1 MVASV
6 ASQQVDLL
14 KGDMAGSKK
23 EIARAAGVVGASTLM
38 SRILGFVRD
47 ALIARLFGAGMAA
60 DAFFVA
66 FRIPNLFRRLLGEG
80 SLTSS
85 FIPVFTDY
93 LTNRSEGE
101 ARNLASAFFSMAIV
115 VLAVVTGMGIIF
127 APFIVTVM
135 AHGFSS
141 VPEKFHLTVTLTRM
155 MFPYL
160 LFVGLVALCM
170 GILNS
175 LRHFAAPALSPVL
188 LNISIILS
196 ALFLAPYLDEPVMAL
211 AIGVVIGGISQLLL
225 QFPFLWKNGV
235 PLKFHW
241 EPRHPGLIRVGGL
254 MAPSIIGLAVTQIN
268 VLVDTIVASFL
279 EEGTVSYLYYA
290 DRLLEFPMG
299 IFAIAI
305 ATAVLPA
312 LSEKAARND
321 LEGAKDTFSY
331 ALRLTLFLTIPAMA
345 GLIAVGVPIISVLLQ
360 RGTFSYSTTVE
371 TSKALYG
378 FALGLPAF
386 AGVRI
391 IVPVFYALQDTKTPV
406 KVAFVA
412 MLTNIT
418 CDVIFMYPLRQFGL
432 SLATSVSAAVNFTV
446 LSFILRKRIG
456 RVGARRVLVSASKV
470 AAASVIMGIVAY
482 SICLNGGWDAG
493 GNIYGKVLHLAAGMM
508 GGVSVFL
515 ITSYLFKSEELLSV
529 ISIVKGRYRS

>member
-1 MVASV
+1 
-6 ASQQVDLL
+6 
-14 KGDMAGSKK
+14 MAEEKRR
-23 EIARAAGVVGASTLM
+23 IAKAAGVVGGSTLI

-47 ALIARLFGAGMAA
+47 ALVAKLFGAGMAA

-85 FIPVFTDY
+85 FIPIFTEY
-93 LTNRSEGE
+93 LARKSREE
-101 ARNLASAFFSMAIV
+101 AAGLANAFFSLALV
-115 VLAVVTGMGIIF
+115 VLAVVTGVGILF
-127 APFIVTVM
+127 APVIVTVM

-141 VPEKFHLTVTLTRM
+141 VPEKFQLTVTLTRI

-188 LNISIILS
+188 LNISIIV
-196 ALFLAPYLDEPVMAL
+196 AAIFLTPFFKEPVTAL
-211 AIGVVIGGISQLLL
+211 AIGVVIGGFSQLAL
-225 QFPFLWKNGV
+225 QLPFLWRNGI
-235 PLKFHW
+235 PIRLHW
-241 EPRHPGLIRVGGL
+241 EPRHPGVRRVEGL

-299 IFAIAI
+299 IFAIAV
-305 ATAVLPA
+305 ATAVLPSM
-312 LSEKAARND
+312 SEKAAKNEMD
-321 LEGAKDTFSY
+321 GVKDTFSY
-331 ALRLTLFLTIPAMA
+331 AMRLTLFLTIPAMV
-345 GLIAVGVPIISVLLQ
+345 GLIALGVPIISILFQ
-360 RGTFSYSTTVE
+360 RGIFTYQTTIE
-371 TSKALYG
+371 TSQALYG

-386 AGVRI
+386 ACVRI

-406 KVAFVA
+406 KVAFIA

-418 CDVIFMYPLRQFGL
+418 CDLIFMYPLRQFGL
-432 SLATSVSAAVNFTV
+432 SLATTLAATVNSMI
-446 LSFILRKRIG
+446 LAYMLRKRIG
-456 RVGARRVLVSASKV
+456 RIGAKRILGSSFKV
-470 AAASVIMGIVAY
+470 AAASVLMGVAAY
-482 SICLNGGWDAG
+482 YICINGGWDMAG
-493 GNIYGKVLHLAAGMM
+493 NYHRKVLLLTSGIG
-508 GGVSVFL
+508 GGVTVF
-515 ITSYLFKSEELLSV
+515 IVSSYMFRSEELLSV
-529 ISIVKGRYRS
+529 ISLIKGRFKK

>member
-1 MVASV
+1 MTEER
-6 ASQQVDLL
+6 
-14 KGDMAGSKK
+14 KR
-23 EIARAAGVVGASTLM
+23 IAKAAGVVGLSTLM

-47 ALIARLFGAGMAA
+47 AVIANLFGAGMAA

-85 FIPVFTDY
+85 FIPVFTEY
-93 LTNRSEGE
+93 LTMRSKEE
-101 ARNLASAFFSMAIV
+101 ARRLANAFLSLTLLVLTVVTLAGI
-115 VLAVVTGMGIIF
+115 VLA
-127 APFIVTVM
+127 PLIVTFM

-160 LFVGLVALCM
+160 FFVGLVALCM

-188 LNISIILS
+188 LNISIIS
-196 ALFLAPYLDEPVMAL
+196 AALLLTPYMREPVMAL
-211 AIGVVIGGISQLLL
+211 AVGVVIGGISQLLL
-225 QFPFLWKNGV
+225 QLPFLWRSGI
-235 PLKFHW
+235 PLKPHW
-241 EPRHPGLIRVGGL
+241 EPGHPGLVRIGGL
-254 MAPSIIGLAVTQIN
+254 MAPSVIGLAVTQIN

-305 ATAVLPA
+305 ATAVLPTM
-312 LSEKAARND
+312 SEKAARND
-321 LEGAKDTFSY
+321 MEGVRETFSH
-331 ALRLTLFLTIPAMA
+331 ALRLTLFLTIPAMV
-345 GLIAVGVPIISVLLQ
+345 GLIAIGIPIISMLFQ
-360 RGTFSYSTTVE
+360 RGVFTYDKTVG
-371 TSKALYG
+371 TSLALYG

-406 KVAFVA
+406 KIAVIA
-412 MLTNIT
+412 MFTNVT
-418 CDVIFMYPLRQFGL
+418 CDLLFMYPLRQFGL
-432 SLATSVSAAVNFTV
+432 SLATSLSAAVNFTV
-446 LSFILRKRIG
+446 LAYILRERVGRI
-456 RVGARRVLVSASKV
+456 GARRVLASAVKVSA
-470 AAASVIMGIVAY
+470 ASMMMGIVAY
-482 SICLNGGWDAG
+482 LICMKGGWEVAG
-493 GNIYGKVLHLAAGMM
+493 GSMEKLMTLATGI
-508 GGVSVFL
+508 GGGLVVFFL
-515 ITSYLFKSEELLSV
+515 SSYLLRCEELLSFMSL
-529 ISIVKGRYRS
+529 IKKRYSR

>member
-1 MVASV
+1 MSGEKT
-6 ASQQVDLL
+6 Q
-14 KGDMAGSKK
+14 
-23 EIARAAGVVGASTLM
+23 IAKAAGVVGLSTLI

-47 ALIARLFGAGMAA
+47 AIIASLFGAGMAA

-85 FIPVFTDY
+85 FIPVFTEY
-93 LTNRSEGE
+93 LTRRSKEE
-101 ARNLASAFFSMAIV
+101 ARELANAFFSLAMVVFAIFTIV
-115 VLAVVTGMGIIF
+115 GIIF
-127 APFIVTVM
+127 APAIVTVM

-141 VPEKFHLTVTLTRM
+141 IPEKFQLTVTLTRM

-160 LFVGLVALCM
+160 FFVGLVALCM

-175 LRHFAAPALSPVL
+175 LRHFAAPALSPTL

-196 ALFLAPYLDEPVMAL
+196 ALFLTPYLKEPVMAL
-211 AIGVVIGGISQLLL
+211 AIGVVIGGISQLML
-225 QFPFLWKNGV
+225 QFPFLWRNGIS
-235 PLKFHW
+235 LKIRW
-241 EPRHPGLIRVGGL
+241 EPRHPGVVRVGGL

-279 EEGTVSYLYYA
+279 QEGTVSYLYYA

-312 LSEKAARND
+312 MSEKAAKND
-321 LEGAKDTFSY
+321 MYGVKDTFSY
-331 ALRLTLFLTIPAMA
+331 ALRLTFFLTIPAMV
-345 GLIAVGVPIISVLLQ
+345 GLISLAIPIISLLFQ
-360 RGTFSYSTTVE
+360 RGIFTYSTTIE
-371 TSKALYG
+371 TSQALYG

-412 MLTNIT
+412 MVTNIT
-418 CDVIFMYPLRQFGL
+418 CDLIFMYPLKQFGL
-432 SLATSVSAAVNFTV
+432 SLATSLSAAVNFTILAWV
-446 LSFILRKRIG
+446 LRSRVGRIG
-456 RVGARRVLVSASKV
+456 IRKVLVSVFRVTVSSLLMG
-470 AAASVIMGIVAY
+470 AAAYSVCMTRR
-482 SICLNGGWDAG
+482 WDMPG
-493 GNIYGKVLHLAAGMM
+493 DYYGKLLTLSAGI
-508 GGVSVFL
+508 GSGVVVFL
-515 ITSYLFKSEELLSV
+515 CSSYLLRSEELHSV
-529 ISIVKGRYRS
+529 ISLLKGRYGKRV

>member
-1 MVASV
+1 
-6 ASQQVDLL
+6 
-14 KGDMAGSKK
+14 MAEERKQ
-23 EIARAAGVVGASTLM
+23 IAKAAGVVGLSTLM

-47 ALIARLFGAGMAA
+47 ALVAKMFGAGMAA

-85 FIPVFTDY
+85 FIPIFTEY
-93 LTNRSEGE
+93 VTRKSKEE
-101 ARNLASAFFSMAIV
+101 ARGLANAFFSLALVILSV
-115 VLAVVTGMGIIF
+115 VTLAGIVLAPV
-127 APFIVTVM
+127 IVTVM

-188 LNISIILS
+188 LNVSIILS
-196 ALFLAPYLDEPVMAL
+196 ALYLTPYLKEPVMAL
-211 AIGVVIGGISQLLL
+211 AIGVVIGGISQLML
-225 QFPFLWKNGV
+225 QLPFLWRNGIN
-235 PLKFHW
+235 LKPRW
-241 EPRHPGLIRVGGL
+241 EPRHPGVVRVGGL

-279 EEGTVSYLYYA
+279 KEGTVSYLYYA

-305 ATAVLPA
+305 ATAVLPTM
-312 LSEKAARND
+312 SEKAAKND
-321 LEGAKDTFSY
+321 MGGVKDTFSY
-331 ALRLTLFLTIPAMA
+331 ALRLTLFLTIPAMV
-345 GLIAVGVPIISVLLQ
+345 GLISLGIPIISLLFQ
-360 RGTFSYSTTVE
+360 RGIFTYSTTVD
-371 TSKALYG
+371 TSMALYG

-406 KVAFVA
+406 KIAVIA
-412 MLTNIT
+412 MFTNVT
-418 CDVIFMYPLRQFGL
+418 CDLIFMYPLRQFGL
-432 SLATSVSAAVNFTV
+432 SLATSLSALVNFTV
-446 LSFILRKRIG
+446 LAYILRKRIG
-456 RVGARRVLVSASKV
+456 RMGARRVLMSAAKV
-470 AAASVIMGIVAY
+470 TASSVLMGIAAY
-482 SICLNGGWDAG
+482 VICSAVRWDLP
-493 GNIYGKVLHLAAGMM
+493 GNSYMKVLTLASGIGAGVFVFV
-508 GGVSVFL
+508 VS
-515 ITSYLFKSEELLSV
+515 SYLLKSGELLSV
-529 ISIVKGRYRS
+529 ISLVRGRYRK